1 MISEKDTALINR
13 FKFYLKAERGL
24 SEVSISCYLD
34 DLYQFINWVEMTLFD
49 VTHSDITAYMS
60 DLYDLGLEASS
71 MARKRSALKS
81 FFDFLL
87 ENEYPTQ
94 VDFDKIP
101 SIKLNHHI
109 PDVLSIDEMFQLLDN
124 IDTESDLGVRNRA
137 ITELMYATGVR
148 ISEMLNLKTSDL
160 MFNEELIRVIGKG
173 NKQRIIP
180 INETA
185 MEWVE
190 FYQKSARLQLKKNE
204 ETNILFL
211 NYNGH
216 KMSRM
221 GFWKVLQKLA
231 LQSGIMKTISPHT
244 IRHSF
249 ATHLLESGANLR
261 IVQELLGHSSIR
273 TTQIYTHVDMRFIQ
287 EEHALYHPGNKRFSP
302 KK

>member
-1 MISEKDTALINR
+1 
-13 FKFYLKAERGL
+13 
-24 SEVSISCYLD
+24 SISCYLD

-71 MARKRSALKS
+71 MARKRSSLKS
-81 FFDFLL
+81 FFDFML
-87 ENEYPTQ
+87 ENDYPTQ

-101 SIKLNHHI
+101 SVKLNQHI
-109 PDVLSIDEMFQLLDN
+109 PDVLSIEEMFQLLDG
-124 IDTESDLGVRNRA
+124 IDTDTPLGVRNRA
-137 ITELMYATGVR
+137 IMEFMYATGVR
-148 ISEMLNLKTSDL
+148 ISEMLNMRTTDL
-160 MFNEELIRVIGKG
+160 MFNDEIIRVTGKG

-185 MEWVE
+185 VEWVE
-190 FYQKSARLQLKKNE
+190 FYQKRARSELKKNE

-221 GFWKVLQKLA
+221 GFWKILQKLVMQA
-231 LQSGIMKTISPHT
+231 GIMKTISPHT